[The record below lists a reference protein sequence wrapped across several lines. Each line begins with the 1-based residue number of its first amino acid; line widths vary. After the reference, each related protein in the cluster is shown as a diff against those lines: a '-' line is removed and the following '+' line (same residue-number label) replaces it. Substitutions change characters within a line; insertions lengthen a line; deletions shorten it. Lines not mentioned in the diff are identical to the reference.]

1 MLGHK
6 VFTLSVRSTTVF
18 YQSLRSCANKSFG
31 ASETCRNEVILT
43 ISSFQAMRVYKDGEK
58 KKKSIIYYELTG
70 IIPVFR
76 SKKLPKAS
84 ILL

>member
-1 MLGHK
+1 
-6 VFTLSVRSTTVF
+6 
-18 YQSLRSCANKSFG
+18 
-31 ASETCRNEVILT
+31 
-43 ISSFQAMRVYKDGEK
+43 MRVYKDGEK